1 MAQAPRTSRVT
12 LLATLALLAITASW
26 GSTFFLIHDL
36 LDRVPVLD
44 FLAIRFTIAS
54 VAILLLSPRAIGRV
68 SPERRRQALVLGGL
82 YGVAQILQTTG
93 LAHTAASVSGF
104 ITGMY
109 VVATPLFAA
118 VLLRSRIGAMTW
130 VAVLLAVTGLGVL
143 TLGDV
148 SSGLGL
154 GYGEALTLVAALI
167 YALHIVGL
175 GAWSDSRDALGMS
188 IIQCMVIAVICA
200 IAAAPDGIVLPDRAA
215 DWLAIVYMA
224 LVAGAA
230 ALLGQTWA
238 QAHLPPTRT
247 AIIMSM
253 EPVFAALFAVL
264 LGGESATLRMLLGG
278 ALVLAAMLIVELV
291 PRRHIEAEVP
301 HIAV

>member
-1 MAQAPRTSRVT
+1 MSRPRVT

-36 LDRVPVLD
+36 LHRVPVLD
-44 FLAIRFTIAS
+44 FLAVRFTIAS
-54 VAILLLSPRAIGRV
+54 VVILLVSPRAIRRLSRDRV
-68 SPERRRQALVLGGL
+68 RHAVVLGAL

-109 VVATPLFAA
+109 VVFTPLLAA
-118 VLLRSRIGAMTW
+118 VLLRSRIGGLTW
-130 VAVLLAVTGLGVL
+130 LAVLLAVTGLGVL

-148 SSGLGL
+148 SSGLGI
-154 GYGEALTLVAALI
+154 GYGEALTLVSSLI

-175 GAWSDSRDALGMS
+175 GAWSNARDALGMS
-188 IIQCMVIAVICA
+188 IIQCIVIAVICTG
-200 IAAAPDGIVLPDRAA
+200 AAAPGGIVLPQTTG
-215 DWLAIVYMA
+215 DWLSISYMA
-224 LVAGAA
+224 VVAGAA
-230 ALLGQTWA
+230 GLLGQTWA

-253 EPVFAALFAVL
+253 EPVFAALFAVV
-264 LGGESATLRMLLGG
+264 LGGESATTRMLLGG

-291 PRRHIEAEVP
+291 PRRKIEGEVS